1 MLDLRI
7 ETRSHVVPYLQL
19 VEQVRQALRTGLLEP
34 GDRLPT
40 VREVAESVSINP
52 NTVLKAYRQLE
63 HEGLVEGRPGQGT
76 FVIGSLAG
84 PSLGSHAQLRRQLRT
99 WLHAARDAGLEPEDI
114 EALFD
119 TTMHAVESEE
129 IA

>member
-1 MLDLRI
+1 M
-7 ETRSHVVPYLQL
+7 
-19 VEQVRQALRTGLLEP
+19 
-34 GDRLPT
+34 
-40 VREVAESVSINP
+40 
-52 NTVLKAYRQLE
+52 
-63 HEGLVEGRPGQGT
+63 
-76 FVIGSLAG
+76 IGSLAG
-84 PSLGSHAQLRRQLRT
+84 PSLGSHAALRRQLRT